1 MLKVTQLISS
11 LILNLFKLVLV
22 PLPGDP
28 THTHTHTYI
37 LVKTH
42 LAIP

>member
-28 THTHTHTYI
+28 THTHTHI
-37 LVKTH
+37 HTH
-42 LAIP
+42 TFLLSEQ